1 MTTARIKIKKNMSV
15 IKTISDDHFPRLPSL
30 DVFRGITIMIMI
42 VVNSPGNRLSFPMLN
57 HSAWNGCT
65 LADLV
70 FPFFILIVGASSVLA
85 LAKQRMRAVSRHFLL
100 LKIIKRTLFLFSIG
114 LLLNAISAHIDW
126 STLRILGVLQRIAI
140 CYFFTSLL
148 YLTTTI
154 RTQALIL
161 LGLLLAY
168 WLIMTFGENQLT
180 MTNNFAAYLDQLI
193 IPARHLYSNT
203 FDPEGLLSTLPAI
216 ATALLGN
223 LLGAWL
229 LSANNPSK
237 KLTGL
242 IIASIITGMA
252 GWIWG
257 LVFPINKALWTSSY
271 VLWTGGLAIIT
282 FAFCYWSIE
291 IKGWKKWS
299 RPFEIVGA
307 SALLVYF
314 LHILFLKI
322 QGMIL
327 IPISGNVAIN
337 LRLFITQALFPVSD
351 LKMASLLYAVSYMLC
366 WFLLIIV
373 SQQMKPYLKKRL

>member
-1 MTTARIKIKKNMSV
+1 MSI

-42 VVNSPGNRLSFPMLN
+42 VVNSPGNRLSFQMLN

-70 FPFFILIVGASSVLA
+70 FPFFIFIVGASSVLA
-85 LAKQRMRAVSRHFLL
+85 LAKQRMKGVSRHFLIW
-100 LKIIKRTLFLFSIG
+100 KIIKRTLFLFSIG
-114 LLLNAISAHIDW
+114 LLLNAISAHIGW
-126 STLRILGVLQRIAI
+126 STLRVLGVLQRIAI

-161 LGLLLAY
+161 VGLLLAY
-168 WLIMTFGENQLT
+168 WLIMTCGENQLS
-180 MTNNFAAYLDQLI
+180 MTNNFAAYVDQLV
-193 IPARHLYSNT
+193 IPARHLYTNT
-203 FDPEGLLSTLPAI
+203 FDPEGLLSTFPAI

-223 LLGAWL
+223 LSGVWL

-242 IIASIITGMA
+242 IIAGIITGIA

-257 LVFPINKALWTSSY
+257 LVFPINKSLWTSSY
-271 VLWTGGLAIIT
+271 VLWTGGLAMVT
-282 FAFCYWSIE
+282 FAFCYWAIE

-299 RPFEIVGA
+299 RPFEIVGM

-327 IPISGNVAIN
+327 IPVSDNVAIN
-337 LRLFITQALFPVSD
+337 LRLFITQTLFPVSD
-351 LKMASLLYAVSYMLC
+351 LKMASLLYALSYMLC

-373 SQQMKPYLKKRL
+373 SQQIKSYFKKKNAYKKAPSE